1 MHPSFSLG
9 RSPGQGNRKG
19 LGQVVPREEKMSE
32 QNRRPIAKEGFP
44 FLIPMVLLT
53 VILGVLGWKVWMS
66 LGILLSLFIAYFF
79 RNPRREIPDLQNII
93 LSPAD
98 GRIVHIGECQED
110 RFLKEKTLKVS
121 IFMSLFDVHLN
132 RAPVS
137 GKVLQRNY
145 LPGRFLAANVEK
157 SSLLNEQNAV
167 ILETED
173 RFKILLI
180 QIAGFVAR
188 RIVCYAKTGD
198 LLRKG
203 EIFGLIRFGSR
214 VDLYLPPEVKPIVR
228 VGQHVKGGES
238 IIGYRA

>member
-1 MHPSFSLG
+1 LAS
-9 RSPGQGNRKG
+9 
-19 LGQVVPREEKMSE
+19 REEKVMR
-32 QNRRPIAKEGFP
+32 QNKWPMAIEGLP

-53 VILGVLGWKVWMS
+53 VMLGILGWKVWMS

-79 RNPRREIPDLQNII
+79 RNPKREIPNLQNII

-98 GRIVHIGECQED
+98 GKVIHVGECEED
-110 RFLKEKTLKVS
+110 RFLKEKALKVS

-137 GKVLQRNY
+137 GKVLEKKY
-145 LPGRFLAANVEK
+145 LPGQFLVASVEK
-157 SSLLNEQNAV
+157 SSLLNEQNAM

-173 RFKILLI
+173 RIKILLI
-180 QIAGFVAR
+180 QIAGLVAR
-188 RIVCYAKTGD
+188 RIVCYAKAGD

-238 IIGYRA
+238 IIGYRG

>member
-1 MHPSFSLG
+1 MG
-9 RSPGQGNRKG
+9 
-19 LGQVVPREEKMSE
+19 E
-32 QNRRPIAKEGFP
+32 QNRRPIAKEGLP
-44 FLIPMVLLT
+44 FLIPAVLLT
-53 VILGVLGWKVWMS
+53 VILGILGWTVWMS

-79 RNPRREIPDLQNII
+79 RNPRRKIPDLRNII

-98 GRIVHIGECQED
+98 GRIIHVGECEEN

-137 GKVLQRNY
+137 AKVLHRDY
-145 LPGRFLAANVEK
+145 LPGRFLVANVEK

-214 VDLYLPPEVKPIVR
+214 VDLYLPPEVKPIVK

>member
-1 MHPSFSLG
+1 MRQNKWPMAIE
-9 RSPGQGNRKG
+9 G
-19 LGQVVPREEKMSE
+19 L
-32 QNRRPIAKEGFP
+32 P

-53 VILGVLGWKVWMS
+53 VMLGILGWKVWMS

-79 RNPRREIPDLQNII
+79 RNPKREIPNLQNII

-98 GRIVHIGECQED
+98 GKVIHIGECEED
-110 RFLKEKTLKVS
+110 RFLKEKALKVS

-137 GKVLQRNY
+137 GKVLEKKY
-145 LPGRFLAANVEK
+145 LPGQFLVASVEK
-157 SSLLNEQNAV
+157 SSLLNEQNAM

-173 RFKILLI
+173 RIKILLI
-180 QIAGFVAR
+180 QIAGLVAR
-188 RIVCYAKTGD
+188 RIVCYAKAGD

-238 IIGYRA
+238 IIGYRG

>member
-1 MHPSFSLG
+1 MY
-9 RSPGQGNRKG
+9 
-19 LGQVVPREEKMSE
+19 
-32 QNRRPIAKEGFP
+32 
-44 FLIPMVLLT
+44 
-53 VILGVLGWKVWMS
+53 
-66 LGILLSLFIAYFF
+66 LGIFLSTFLGYFF
-79 RNPRREIPDLQNII
+79 RNPKRKIPDLRNVI

-98 GRIVHIGECQED
+98 GRIVHVGECDEN
-110 RFLKEKTLKVS
+110 RFLKQKTLKVS

-132 RAPVS
+132 RTPIS
-137 GKVLQRNY
+137 GKVIERNY
-145 LPGRFLAANVEK
+145 LPGRFHVASVEK
-157 SSLLNEQNAV
+157 SSLLNEQNAL
-167 ILETED
+167 ILESED

-228 VGQHVKGGES
+228 VGQRVKGGES
-238 IIGYRA
+238 IIGYRE

>member
-1 MHPSFSLG
+1 M
-9 RSPGQGNRKG
+9 K
-19 LGQVVPREEKMSE
+19 
-32 QNRRPIAKEGFP
+32 QNKWPIAIEGLP

-53 VILGVLGWKVWMS
+53 VMLGILGWKVWMS

-79 RNPRREIPDLQNII
+79 RNPKREIPNLQNII

-98 GRIVHIGECQED
+98 GRVIHVGECEED
-110 RFLKEKTLKVS
+110 RFLKEKALKVS

-137 GKVLQRNY
+137 GKVLERNY
-145 LPGRFLAANVEK
+145 LPGQFLVANMEK
-157 SSLLNEQNAV
+157 SSLLNEQNAM

-180 QIAGFVAR
+180 QIAGLVAR
-188 RIVCYAKTGD
+188 RIVCYAKAGD

-238 IIGYRA
+238 IIGYRG

>member
-1 MHPSFSLG
+1 M
-9 RSPGQGNRKG
+9 K
-19 LGQVVPREEKMSE
+19 
-32 QNRRPIAKEGFP
+32 QNRWPIAREGLP
-44 FLIPMVLLT
+44 FLIPAVLLT
-53 VILGVLGWKVWMS
+53 ILFGVVGWRVWMVV
-66 LGILLSLFIAYFF
+66 GIFFSLFLAYFF
-79 RNPRREIPDLQNII
+79 RNPKRKIPDLQNVI

-98 GRIVHIGECQED
+98 GRIVYVGECEEE

-121 IFMSLFDVHLN
+121 IFMSMFDVHIN
-132 RAPVS
+132 RIPIS
-137 GKVLQRNY
+137 GKVVQRNY
-145 LPGRFLAANVEK
+145 LPGRFHVASVEK
-157 SSLLNEQNAV
+157 SSLLNEQNAM
-167 ILETED
+167 ILESED
-173 RFKILLI
+173 RFRILLI

-188 RIVCYAKTGD
+188 RIVCYAKAGD

>member
-1 MHPSFSLG
+1 M
-9 RSPGQGNRKG
+9 K
-19 LGQVVPREEKMSE
+19 
-32 QNRRPIAKEGFP
+32 QNQWPIAKEGLP
-44 FLIPMVLLT
+44 FLIPVALLAI
-53 VILGVLGWKVWMS
+53 ILGTMGWKIWMS

-79 RNPRREIPDLQNII
+79 RNPRREIPNLQNII

-98 GRIVHIGECQED
+98 GRVIHVGECEED
-110 RFLKEKTLKVS
+110 RFLKEKVLKVS
-121 IFMSLFDVHLN
+121 IFMSVFDVHLN

-137 GKVLQRNY
+137 GKVLERNY
-145 LPGRFLAANVEK
+145 LPGRFLVASVEK

-173 RFKILLI
+173 RLKILLV

-214 VDLYLPPEVKPIVR
+214 VDLYLPTEVKPIVR

-238 IIGYRA
+238 VIGYRA

>member
-1 MHPSFSLG
+1 M
-9 RSPGQGNRKG
+9 K
-19 LGQVVPREEKMSE
+19 
-32 QNRRPIAKEGFP
+32 QNRWPIAKEGLP
-44 FLIPMVLLT
+44 FLIP
-53 VILGVLGWKVWMS
+53 VILFTIFLGIVGWKVWMS
-66 LGILLSLFIAYFF
+66 LGILFSLFITYFF
-79 RNPRREIPDLQNII
+79 RKPRREIPNLQNVI

-98 GRIVHIGECQED
+98 GRIIHVGECEED
-110 RFLKEKTLKVS
+110 RFLKEKVLKVS

-132 RAPVS
+132 RVPIS
-137 GKVLQRNY
+137 GKVLEKNY
-145 LPGRFLAANVEK
+145 LPGRFLVASVEK

-173 RFKILLI
+173 RMKILLI

-198 LLRKG
+198 TLRKG

-214 VDLYLPPEVKPIVR
+214 VDLYLPPAVKPIVR

-238 IIGYRA
+238 IIGYRT

>member
-1 MHPSFSLG
+1 M
-9 RSPGQGNRKG
+9 
-19 LGQVVPREEKMSE
+19 E
-32 QNRRPIAKEGFP
+32 QNKWPIAKEGLL
-44 FLIPMVLLT
+44 FLIPAVLLT
-53 VILGVLGWKVWMS
+53 VFLGIMGWRVLTS
-66 LGILLSLFIAYFF
+66 LGTLFSLFIAYFF
-79 RNPRREIPDLQNII
+79 RNPRRKIPDLPNSI

-98 GRIVHIGECQED
+98 GRVIHVGECEED

-132 RAPVS
+132 RAPIS
-137 GKVLQRNY
+137 GKVLERSY
-145 LPGRFLAANVEK
+145 LPGRFLVASAEK
-157 SSLLNEQNAV
+157 SSLRNEQNAL

-188 RIVCYAKTGD
+188 RIVCYAKDGD
-198 LLRKG
+198 RLRKG

-214 VDLYLPPEVKPIVR
+214 VDLYLPLEVKPIVR
-228 VGQHVKGGES
+228 MGQHVKGGES

>member
-1 MHPSFSLG
+1 M
-9 RSPGQGNRKG
+9 K
-19 LGQVVPREEKMSE
+19 
-32 QNRRPIAKEGFP
+32 QNRWPIAKEGFP
-44 FLIPMVLLT
+44 FFIPMVLIT
-53 VILGVLGWKVWMS
+53 VILGIMGWKVWMS

-79 RNPRREIPDLQNII
+79 RNPRREIPNLQNIV

-98 GRIVHIGECQED
+98 GRVVHVGECKED
-110 RFLKEKTLKVS
+110 RFLKERSLKVS

-137 GKVLQRNY
+137 GKVLERNY
-145 LPGRFLAANVEK
+145 LPGRFLVANVEK

-167 ILETED
+167 LLETED
-173 RFKILLI
+173 RLKILVI

-188 RIVCYAKTGD
+188 RIVCYAKAGD
-198 LLRKG
+198 TLGKG

>member
-1 MHPSFSLG
+1 VMRQNKWPMAIE
-9 RSPGQGNRKG
+9 G
-19 LGQVVPREEKMSE
+19 L
-32 QNRRPIAKEGFP
+32 P

-53 VILGVLGWKVWMS
+53 GILGILGWKVWMS

-79 RNPRREIPDLQNII
+79 RNPKREIPNLQNII

-98 GRIVHIGECQED
+98 GKVIHVGECEED
-110 RFLKEKTLKVS
+110 RFLKEKALKVS

-137 GKVLQRNY
+137 GKVLEKKY
-145 LPGRFLAANVEK
+145 LPGQFLVASVEK
-157 SSLLNEQNAV
+157 SSLLNEQNAM

-173 RFKILLI
+173 RIKILLI
-180 QIAGFVAR
+180 QIAGLVAR
-188 RIVCYAKTGD
+188 RIVCYAKAGD

-238 IIGYRA
+238 IIGYRG

>member
-1 MHPSFSLG
+1 M
-9 RSPGQGNRKG
+9 K
-19 LGQVVPREEKMSE
+19 K
-32 QNRRPIAKEGFP
+32 QNQWPIAIEGLP

-53 VILGVLGWKVWMS
+53 VILGILGWKGWMS
-66 LGILLSLFIAYFF
+66 LGILLSLFITYFF
-79 RNPRREIPDLQNII
+79 RNPKREIPDLQNIV

-98 GRIVHIGECQED
+98 GRVIHVGECEED
-110 RFLKEKTLKVS
+110 RFLKEKVLKVS

-137 GKVLQRNY
+137 GKVLEKNY
-145 LPGRFLAANVEK
+145 LPGQFLVASVEK
-157 SSLLNEQNAV
+157 SSLLNEQNAM

-180 QIAGFVAR
+180 QIAGLVAR
-188 RIVCYAKTGD
+188 RIVCYAKAGD

-214 VDLYLPPEVKPIVR
+214 VDLYLPPEVKPIIR

-238 IIGYRA
+238 IIGYRG

>member
-1 MHPSFSLG
+1 
-9 RSPGQGNRKG
+9 
-19 LGQVVPREEKMSE
+19 VAPREKEVMK
-32 QNRRPIAKEGFP
+32 QNKWPIAIEGFP

-53 VILGVLGWKVWMS
+53 FILGILGWKVWMS

-79 RNPRREIPDLQNII
+79 RNPKRKIPNLRNII

-98 GRIVHIGECQED
+98 GRVIHVGECEED
-110 RFLKEKTLKVS
+110 RFLKEKALKVS

-137 GKVLQRNY
+137 GKVLERNY
-145 LPGRFLAANVEK
+145 LPGQFLVASVEK
-157 SSLLNEQNAV
+157 SSLLNEQNAM

-188 RIVCYAKTGD
+188 RIVCYAKAGD

-238 IIGYRA
+238 IIGYRG